1 MKIRKLNFRLLF
13 VSAALLAASVQ
24 AQDLKISL
32 NKKGKV
38 GFVDSQGNVV
48 VKCIYD
54 SATPFEKGISIVT
67 KSGKSGI
74 IDASGKVVLPLKY
87 TQIYPWA
94 NDLYLVK
101 NGKKMGLAK
110 SNGQIALDV
119 KYSHISKI
127 NCYGK
132 ALVALGGKN
141 ATAEKKNYMANAKYG
156 IINNEGRLLVEPKY
170 KGLYEFAYDG
180 SQSKAYYEGKRL
192 LYSYHFTTD
201 TLQTDC
207 SYLGYTSNSMLIN
220 KAGIIDGNGKV
231 LLKSGAYNFVMRPE
245 GGMVR
250 YYNVKSKETKC
261 GYHNLSTG
269 KGFEV
274 AKFNKPLADINFWTH
289 GDFTGDIAPVNGDNW
304 KFIDKNGNVLRSNY
318 ESLRHT
324 RNLGMWAAKD
334 GEGKWSVFD
343 ESNNDIAA
351 LSGYT
356 EILFP
361 QQKGDKEV
369 FTVQKDGGK
378 YGCINRSGETVVPFN
393 YEDAWD
399 NRFDAVCVKKNGK
412 WGAVAPNGSVIV
424 PTEYMNVIFP
434 SERGANDYW
443 VEKSDSLYYHYNV
456 AKKKL
461 SKTAYKEV
469 TNFMNGVALVRPAD
483 MKLDDNQVNRAQV
496 YAPNTDNAT
505 LNAVNL
511 DKMLGS
517 FGYLL
522 AADDVVIFDRPVSTL
537 YKDAVLKKI
546 VELGHRVPTEQ
557 EKKNILLEVTR
568 ENRSYNLDKTL
579 GEEEWNY

>member
-1 MKIRKLNFRLLF
+1 MF
-13 VSAALLAASVQ
+13 VAAAFLAASVQ

-74 IDASGKVVLPLKY
+74 IDASGKVLLPLKY

-94 NDLYLVK
+94 NGLYLVK

-141 ATAEKKNYMANAKYG
+141 ATVEKKNYMANAKYG

-180 SQSKAYYEGKRL
+180 SQSKVYHEGKCL
-192 LYSYHFTTD
+192 LHSYHFITD

-207 SYLGYTSNSMLIN
+207 SYLGYSSNPIGDN
-220 KAGIIDGNGKV
+220 KAGILDGNGKV
-231 LLKSGAYNFVMRPE
+231 LLKSGSYNFVMRPE

-250 YYNVKSKETKC
+250 YYNVKSRETKC

-274 AKFNKPLADINFWTH
+274 AKFNKHLSNIDFWTH
-289 GDFTGDIAPVNGDNW
+289 GDFTGDIAPVNGDAW
-304 KFIDKNGNVLRSNY
+304 KFIDKKGNVLRSNY
-318 ESLRHT
+318 KALRHT
-324 RNLGMWAAKD
+324 RNLGLWAAKD
-334 GEGKWSVFD
+334 SDGKWSVFD

-356 EILFP
+356 DMLFP
-361 QQKGDKEV
+361 QQKDDKEI
-369 FTVQKDGGK
+369 FTVQKDGAK
-378 YGCINRSGETVVPFN
+378 YGCINRSGETVVPFD

-399 NRFDAVCVKKNGK
+399 NRFDAVCVKKDGK

-443 VEKSDSLYYHYNV
+443 VQKSDSLYYHYNV

-461 SKTAYKEV
+461 SKNAYKDV
-469 TNFMNGVALVRPAD
+469 ANFMNGVALVRPAD
-483 MKLDDNQVNRAQV
+483 MKLEDNQVNRAQT

-505 LNAVNL
+505 LGAVNL
-511 DKMLGS
+511 DNMLGA

-546 VELGHRVPTEQ
+546 AELGHRVPTDQ